1 MGGTVVS
8 IVLDLIEAEK
18 ESDEILSVDE
28 LRIEYRRVIDSAE
41 QDFER
46 LLTLGKAFEE
56 LDLVEEA
63 LHCYSRI
70 IGLDGG
76 QVEALSRRG
85 NITFGLFVARDIDGN
100 ERELVRW
107 AVSDFEK
114 VVQFSGNDPDY
125 IRMLAL
131 GLLMLGNCDR
141 SRKLCESTL
150 DELGEGSGK
159 GGAVWDLVYVLGYS
173 QFFLGFTDDA
183 LLTFRRLAE
192 GPGVSEEGWFG
203 QAVCLWKQGL
213 GAELSA
219 ARKNLSESL
228 NDRLSALL
236 KTRVENYLAV
246 ARALL

>member
-1 MGGTVVS
+1 VS

-18 ESDEILSVDE
+18 ESDEILSVEE
-28 LRIEYRRVIDSAE
+28 LRIEYRRIINSGE
-41 QDFER
+41 LDFDR
-46 LLTLGKAFEE
+46 LLFLGRAFEE
-56 LDLVEEA
+56 FDLVEEA

-85 NITFGLFVARDIDGN
+85 NVTFGLFVARDVDGN

-114 VVQFSGNDPDY
+114 AVQFSGNDPAY

-131 GLLMLGNCDR
+131 GLLMLGNYDR

-150 DELGEGSGK
+150 GDMSDALG
-159 GGAVWDLVYVLGYS
+159 GGTVWDLLYVLGYS
-173 QFFLGFTDDA
+173 QFFLGFTDSA

-203 QAVCLWKQGL
+203 QAVCLWKLGL
-213 GAELSA
+213 GVEVAA
-219 ARKNLSESL
+219 ARKNLSEPL

-236 KTRVENYLAV
+236 ETGMENYLTV